1 MAKNRARTIDNNI
14 IEVIDEILR
23 QWSGKLSWD
32 LLRAAIK
39 DGIGVDYTRQA
50 LANHKH
56 IVDAFNIRKRA
67 LQIEAGR
74 PISVVNDVAELQ
86 KKIAQLEAKN
96 EMLALECKNYRA
108 MFFVWVKN
116 AEKEGISERKLNEPL
131 SPSQQQSTDDI
142 VSIYDVNKKK
152 KS

>member
-14 IEVIDEILR
+14 IEVIDEILS

-39 DGIGVDYTRQA
+39 NGIGVDYTRQA

-86 KKIAQLEAKN
+86 KKIAQLESKN